1 MRPGLVTPKIKRWG
15 ARYCMELRGVAD
27 DAPGLV
33 KPK

>member
-1 MRPGLVTPKIKRWG
+1 MTPKIKRWG
-15 ARYCMELRGVAD
+15 AGYCTESRGVAD